1 MAVIIH
7 PAHRKLA
14 ELVQMIIDHHSGELK
29 VRNLEMRLLFPL
41 LMDNLMLVRETDELK
56 NLALEAQ
63 TAGDMDWVQEITVK
77 LDEMEAKYS

>member
-7 PAHRKLA
+7 PVHRKLA
-14 ELVQMIIDHHSGELK
+14 ELLLMIIDHGSGELR
-29 VRNLEMRLLFPL
+29 VSSIEIRLLLPL
-41 LMDNLMLVRETDELK
+41 LIDNLRLVRETDELK

-63 TAGDMDWVQEITVK
+63 TAGDMVWVQEIAMK

>member
-7 PAHRKLA
+7 PVHRKLA
-14 ELVQMIIDHHSGELK
+14 QLVQMIIDHGSGELR
-29 VRNLEMRLLFPL
+29 VSSIEIRFLLPL
-41 LMDNLMLVRETDELK
+41 LMDNLKLVQETDMLK

-63 TAGDMDWVQEITVK
+63 TAGDMEWVQEITMR